1 MKYTTLKIFCT
12 YILILLFMIVCS
24 SAKAQSPCGD
34 KLCVVEFN
42 ASFNQQNS
50 VEWLGD
56 LTDCKIDRISI
67 DANKTT
73 QQQQVDYGIV
83 VVPTII
89 IFNDG
94 KEVKRFQANIMMTM
108 EATKKEVQEKIDE
121 ILMDSF

>member
-1 MKYTTLKIFCT
+1 MKYTTIKLFCG
-12 YILILLFMIVCS
+12 YLLILLFMILCS
-24 SAKAQSPCGD
+24 SAKAQSPCSD
-34 KLCVVEFN
+34 NLCVVEFN

-50 VEWLGD
+50 VNWLGD

-73 QQQQVDYGIV
+73 QQQQIDYGIV

-89 IFNDG
+89 IFNEG
-94 KEVKRFQANIMMTM
+94 KEIKRFQANIMMQM
-108 EATKKEVQEKIDE
+108 EATKKDVQEQIDE

>member
-1 MKYTTLKIFCT
+1 MKYTTIKLFCG
-12 YILILLFMIVCS
+12 YLLILLFMILCS
-24 SAKAQSPCGD
+24 SAKAQSPCSD

-50 VEWLGD
+50 VNWLGD

-73 QQQQVDYGIV
+73 QQQQIDYGIV

-89 IFNDG
+89 IFNEG
-94 KEVKRFQANIMMTM
+94 KEIKRFQANIMMQM
-108 EATKKEVQEKIDE
+108 EATKKDVQEQIDE